1 MRKTPAGKIALGGIM
16 AAAAVVV
23 MGLGGL
29 IPIATFVCPIICMTF
44 LSFILKMCGRRIAW
58 AWYGAVA
65 ILSLLLGPDKE
76 AAGIFLFLG
85 FYPIVKPGLERSKI
99 AIVWKFL
106 LFNSLILLMYWIL
119 IHIIGMTEL
128 AQEYQNLG
136 NAMTVVMLIM
146 GNILFLLLDRALS
159 RLSKIR

>member
-1 MRKTPAGKIALGGIM
+1 MRKTPAGKIALGGVM

-85 FYPIVKPGLERSKI
+85 FYPIVKPELERSKI

-106 LFNSLILLMYWIL
+106 LFNSLILSMYWIL

-146 GNILFLLLDRALS
+146 GNILFMLLDRALS